1 MDIFGESLS
10 TMYTAVG
17 RFNSV
22 YYLLCT
28 ECTQDRPFETHRPR
42 ITASLHLQAAG
53 IETAWPSR
61 IISLSSSYLSVCSRL
76 IIGSGHMR
84 ALART

>member
-1 MDIFGESLS
+1 MDIFEAFLCC
-10 TMYTAVG
+10 G
-17 RFNSV
+17 RQIQLG
-22 YYLLCT
+22 LLFT
-28 ECTQDRPFETHRPR
+28 VAMPIQDGPFETHRPR
-42 ITASLHLQAAG
+42 IAASLHLQAAG

-61 IISLSSSYLSVCSRL
+61 VISLSSSYICRRL